1 MKIYDLATAVV
12 EKNNPKAL
20 YDKMERC
27 KKEAY
32 KVLSLGKCYRRS
44 IQAGDHTYSWNGQ
57 IQRWDIRTPKFSNF
71 IPTSVAAEDLS
82 FQLYDRF
89 EWRWGIF

>member
-1 MKIYDLATAVV
+1 MKINDLATAVV
-12 EKNNPKAL
+12 EKNIPKAL

-27 KKEAY
+27 EIEAY
-32 KVLSLGKCYRRS
+32 RILSLGKCYGRS
-44 IQAGDHTYSWNGQ
+44 IRAGDHTYSWNGQ
-57 IQRWDIRTPKFSNF
+57 LQRWELQTPKFSNL

-82 FQLYDRF
+82 FQLYDGF